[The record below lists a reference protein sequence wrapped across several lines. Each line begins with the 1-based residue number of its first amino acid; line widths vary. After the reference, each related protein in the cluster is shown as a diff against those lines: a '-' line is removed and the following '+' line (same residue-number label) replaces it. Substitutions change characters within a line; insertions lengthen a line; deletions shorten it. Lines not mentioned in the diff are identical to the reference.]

1 MLFSYEPPAELEQ
14 TLYTFAPPYVESKE
28 AVELAYSRR
37 SKPFNRKAVERK
49 FEQLDIN
56 DQDEAL
62 KNLIQNVVEY
72 AIYDLN
78 RINEIRELA
87 ISEIIHYK
95 VYTVW
100 SFLKKRYV
108 EKYGYEMAYFN
119 KDVEEEIDVDTQIK
133 AVTQSMDIV
142 FKVFKREYLQETI
155 QHLNNRLAFLRNLA
169 DHPYYPLI
177 FEVKDTFNKN
187 SVHRFL
193 GPYSLREFLNFEP
206 KIREVVESVFP
217 VPSYKLI
224 FTGRH
229 FVLPVNRT
237 PQQFKE
243 DREIFAYARDME
255 PAILQ
260 YLIHP
265 QTAEDIQWQENR
277 KNQWNEQINIIRDIE
292 REISMMHEKD
302 FFEAEDSFY
311 KQDYLEAERSY
322 YDHARSYY
330 DYADYQAARQSFYDT
345 ANRMSSQPGQPRQS
359 IQPRQRRYSD
369 YSADPNYQGL

>member
-14 TLYTFAPPYVESKE
+14 TLYTFVPPYVESKE

-37 SKPFNRKAVERK
+37 SKPFNRKAIERK
-49 FEQLDIN
+49 FEQLDVN

-62 KNLIQNVVEY
+62 KNLIQVVVEY

-78 RINEIRELA
+78 RINEIKDLA
-87 ISEIIHYK
+87 RSEIIHYN
-95 VYTVW
+95 VYTVM
-100 SFLKKRYV
+100 SFLRERYA
-108 EKYGYEMAYFN
+108 EKYGFRMAYLD
-119 KDVEEEIDVDTQIK
+119 KKVEEELSVESDIK
-133 AVTQSMDIV
+133 TVTQSMDIV

-155 QHLNNRLAFLRNLA
+155 QHLNNRLAFLRSLA

-177 FEVKDTFNKN
+177 FEVEDTFDRN
-187 SVHRFL
+187 SVRRFY
-193 GPYSLREFLNFEP
+193 GPYSIRNFLNFEP
-206 KIREVVESVFP
+206 KIREVVERVFP
-217 VPSYKLI
+217 VPSYKRLCEYDKP
-224 FTGRH
+224 

-237 PQQFKE
+237 PQQFEE

-260 YLIHP
+260 YLIQP
-265 QTAEDIQWQENR
+265 QTAEDIQWQEDR
-277 KNQWNEQINIIRDIE
+277 KNQWNEQINIISDID

-322 YDHARSYY
+322 YDHA
-330 DYADYQAARQSFYDT
+330 DYQAARQSFYDT
-345 ANRMSSQPGQPRQS
+345 ANRMSSQPGQS
-359 IQPRQRRYSD
+359 RQRRYSD